1 MILYL
6 IYLLY
11 SLKVGLGVF
20 WYEWLI
26 FALLLILN
34 PIWDLLK
41 ITYIK
46 YLGSSQNV
54 RTSNNKSK
62 DKKTSLLGK
71 IT

>member
-1 MILYL
+1 MTTLYL

-34 PIWDLLK
+34 PMWDLLK

-46 YLGSSQNV
+46 YLSTQNV
-54 RTSNNKSK
+54 KTSNNKSK
-62 DKKTSLLGK
+62 DKETSLLGK

>member
-1 MILYL
+1 MTTLYL

-26 FALLLILN
+26 FALLLILS
-34 PIWDLLK
+34 PVWDILK

-46 YLGSSQNV
+46 YLSTQNV
-54 RTSNNKSK
+54 KTSNNKSK
-62 DKKTSLLGK
+62 DKETSLLGK